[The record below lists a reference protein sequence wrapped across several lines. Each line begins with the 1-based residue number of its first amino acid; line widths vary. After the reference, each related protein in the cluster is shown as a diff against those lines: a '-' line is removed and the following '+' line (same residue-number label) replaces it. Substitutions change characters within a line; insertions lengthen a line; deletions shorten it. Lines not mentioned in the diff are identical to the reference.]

1 MKKTPFFTVIKSFAC
16 RKTFYLKLKLI
27 KTNQR
32 RKPMSKNEFVYID
45 AYSRQNAIDDGIL
58 VDLMQS
64 ALVRLVKQSGYRYA
78 VAMTKT
84 AFKRYVELDLLSNTY
99 GQDLTGRLWDI
110 LWMLR
115 LKLRANKDSS
125 TVLFTFISLPNKAE
139 VEAKEQKAK
148 FQEINPKLLKMEQ
161 VDEDGEFIEDETE
174 DDLPECFKLCQLK
187 AVCGPDDNGEPCI
200 TIMLPNED

>member
-1 MKKTPFFTVIKSFAC
+1 MP
-16 RKTFYLKLKLI
+16 
-27 KTNQR
+27 
-32 RKPMSKNEFVYID
+32 KNEFVYID

-58 VDLMQS
+58 VDLMQP

-84 AFKRYVELDLLSNTY
+84 AFKRYVELDLLTNTY

>member
-1 MKKTPFFTVIKSFAC
+1 
-16 RKTFYLKLKLI
+16 
-27 KTNQR
+27 
-32 RKPMSKNEFVYID
+32 MSNEFAYID
-45 AYSRQNAIDDGIL
+45 AYSRQDAIADGIL
-58 VDLMQS
+58 VDLMQP
-64 ALVRLVKQSGYRYA
+64 ALERLVKQSGYRYP

-84 AFKRYVELDLLSNTY
+84 AFSRYVELDLLSNTY
-99 GQDLTGRLWDI
+99 GQDLTGRLWDV

-115 LKLRANKDSS
+115 LKLRANKDAS

-139 VEAKEQKAK
+139 SETKRQKGK
-148 FQEINPKLLKMEQ
+148 FQEINPKLLRIEQ